1 MINGTVIT
9 IDLSKEIIPAN
20 VIAAIHGRTETTE
33 QMHERLRMEQSV
45 RTRQWE
51 ADTRAKLNA
60 QLIEKG
66 YTILIVEKSSLY
78 DRSDIVKICN
88 KLKKEFESHG
98 FSVGGWG
105 EYATTNKKVYELI
118 IRA

>member
-1 MINGTVIT
+1 MITGTIIT

-20 VIAAIHGRTETTE
+20 VIAAMHGRTETTE
-33 QMHERLRMEQSV
+33 QMYERWRMEQAE

-51 ADTRAKLNA
+51 ADTRAELNA

-66 YTILIVEKSSLY
+66 YAVLRVDKSSLY
-78 DRSDIVKICN
+78 NRSDIVKICN
-88 KLKKEFESHG
+88 KLKKEFKAHG

-105 EYATTNKKVYELI
+105 EYATTNSKVYELI

>member
-1 MINGTVIT
+1 MITNTVIT

-20 VIAAIHGRTETTE
+20 VIAAIHGRSETTE
-33 QMHERLRMEQSV
+33 QAYARWRMERAE

-51 ADTRAKLNA
+51 ADTRADLNA

-66 YTILIVEKSSLY
+66 YAILRVEKSSLY
-78 DRSDIVKICN
+78 DRSEIVKICN
-88 KLKKEFESHG
+88 KFKKEFHAHG

-105 EYATTNKKVYELI
+105 EYATTNSKVYELI